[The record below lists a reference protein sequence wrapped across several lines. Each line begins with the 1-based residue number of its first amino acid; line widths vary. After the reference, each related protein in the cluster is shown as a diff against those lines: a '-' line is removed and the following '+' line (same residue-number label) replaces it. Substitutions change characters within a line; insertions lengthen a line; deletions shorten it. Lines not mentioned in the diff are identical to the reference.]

1 MIKAIRDFPLYND
14 DKILINYKSGDT
26 VEIKDKALVEK
37 LILSGKCELHDPR
50 EAKATTE
57 KKVLG
62 DYEKKVIPPA
72 KKRKKRKK

>member
-14 DKILINYKSGDT
+14 GVLVHYKSGDIVPVT
-26 VEIKDKALVEK
+26 SGALKNK
-37 LILSGKCELHDPR
+37 LIISGKCELHDPR